1 MSSISVT
8 VPYQLDTQ
16 EAVARIHY
24 AVSEAE
30 RTYRD
35 RFQELSLQ
43 WEDNLLNYRFQTMGV
58 TVQGTLTVE
67 LTEVVVQAELPA
79 SAWLLRGMI
88 EKQIRDRLSQLLS

>member
-8 VPYQLDTQ
+8 VPYRLDVQ
-16 EAVARIHY
+16 EAVARIHD

-58 TVQGTLTVE
+58 TVQGTLAVE
-67 LTEVVVQAELPA
+67 STEVVVQAELPA
-79 SAWLLRGMI
+79 SAWFLRGMI
-88 EKQIRDRLSQLLS
+88 EKQIRERLSQLLS